1 MSLGFKSQS
10 VGVRANL
17 CDDRTVDIWSM
28 YSRTLLDILFLIWGQ
43 TVADY
48 KMLSFHI
55 SINVIIIVVS
65 FKILDLCPIALFQ
78 QLWNT
83 LYSKDFSIRM
93 SAMTWH
99 VRWWTCYH
107 KTRIRNRAWRSFV
120 SKGNC
125 VHTNRIGNE
134 CIFTIHKAPIANTSL
149 VLILIVRLT
158 HCKAVTML
166 IDPVRPFSIQ

>member
-48 KMLSFHI
+48 KILSFHL

-83 LYSKDFSIRM
+83 LYNLLVTHDEDLQFLIEIVTEHR
-93 SAMTWH
+93 
-99 VRWWTCYH
+99 
-107 KTRIRNRAWRSFV
+107 RAFPDSGK
-120 SKGNC
+120 S
-125 VHTNRIGNE
+125 
-134 CIFTIHKAPIANTSL
+134 SL
-149 VLILIVRLT
+149 LT
-158 HCKAVTML
+158 EQQWVGWYPRYLCL
-166 IDPVRPFSIQ
+166 QRGDPDINKSVYL

>member
-48 KMLSFHI
+48 KMLSFHL

-65 FKILDLCPIALFQ
+65 FKILDLSPIVFFNNCKTPCTFANFLSFRLNKHNPRDSFTDQ
-78 QLWNT
+78 KLDKFRRFWYKIYHHNPIGKYFNIELKWKVAQHENLSAKGIFGVRAP
-83 LYSKDFSIRM
+83 LRFFFSLCLNKYKP
-93 SAMTWH
+93 A
-99 VRWWTCYH
+99 
-107 KTRIRNRAWRSFV
+107 
-120 SKGNC
+120 
-125 VHTNRIGNE
+125 
-134 CIFTIHKAPIANTSL
+134 IFL
-149 VLILIVRLT
+149 
-158 HCKAVTML
+158 
-166 IDPVRPFSIQ
+166 

>member
-17 CDDRTVDIWSM
+17 CDDRTVNIWSM

-48 KMLSFHI
+48 KILSFHL

-83 LYSKDFSIRM
+83 LYVIY
-93 SAMTWH
+93 A
-99 VRWWTCYH
+99 V
-107 KTRIRNRAWRSFV
+107 
-120 SKGNC
+120 
-125 VHTNRIGNE
+125 
-134 CIFTIHKAPIANTSL
+134 CII
-149 VLILIVRLT
+149 LILWPCHEYRNIFCSTAHICSMQQTVWQNVQPNTVAFLCLPVMDFT
-158 HCKAVTML
+158 NMKLVPCSHVYL
-166 IDPVRPFSIQ
+166 ITTV